1 MGRGNIIRVAQLCI
15 GKKLIDGPIQQ
26 LYSLKLPCECI
37 TTTNEDEKKS
47 KLNPSACSKRTAAE
61 TAKWWLKDFAIQE
74 DDGELW

>member
-61 TAKWWLKDFAIQE
+61 TVKWWLKDFAIQE
-74 DDGELW
+74 DDGEIW